1 MNCPGFSS
9 IEISGSFLFQ
19 KMKSRIYKLLAIIFS
34 VLIIDQVL
42 KVWIKTNLSLGEEI
56 VVFKDWFIIHFV
68 ENNGMAFGFEFA
80 GEYGKLFLSI
90 FRIIAV
96 IAIGWYLFRLS
107 HHKDLSFGFLASIA
121 LIFSGAIGN
130 IIDSAFYGMFFNH
143 SYGQVADFLPEGGG
157 YATFLHGRVV
167 DMFYFPIIQTN
178 LPEWVPFWGGNPFI
192 FFRPVFNIA
201 DSSITVGIF
210 SILLFYRQQ
219 FNTLEK
225 KEEEAE
231 DESPVSEENA
241 ENTINISE

>member
-1 MNCPGFSS
+1 
-9 IEISGSFLFQ
+9 
-19 KMKSRIYKLLAIIFS
+19 MKNRTGKLLILIFL
-34 VLIIDQVL
+34 VLAVDQAL
-42 KVWIKTNLSLGEEI
+42 KIWVKTNLSLGEEI
-56 VVFKDWFIIHFV
+56 VVFKDWFILHFV

-107 HHKDLSFGFLASIA
+107 RRQEIPFGFLVSIA

-130 IIDSAFYGMFFNH
+130 IIDSMFYGMIFNH

-157 YATFLHGRVV
+157 YGTFLHGRVV
-167 DMFYFPIIQTN
+167 DMFYFPVIQTT
-178 LPEWVPFWGGNPFI
+178 LPEWLPLWGGKEFI

-210 SILLFYRQQ
+210 SILLFYRKQ
-219 FNTLEK
+219 FNTPD
-225 KEEEAE
+225 KEEQATEE
-231 DESPVSEENA
+231 ESSASEEIA
-241 ENTINISE
+241 EKPFTQPE